1 MVKTTDK
8 KTKKTVYKA
17 TIVFEKKSKKIEEEE
32 KKAGRFILATNVLE
46 KLSPAE
52 IIIAYKGQQSCEGG
66 FRFLKDPLFFA
77 DSVFLK
83 YPSRV
88 ETMAMLMGLSLLV
101 YTIGPRQLRA
111 NLKQNNT
118 GVKNQLGKINYSS
131 TDTTLDISM
140 FSGHSCSC
148 FKWGKT
154 NCKSH

>member
-66 FRFLKDPLFFA
+66 FRFA
-77 DSVFLK
+77 
-83 YPSRV
+83 
-88 ETMAMLMGLSLLV
+88 
-101 YTIGPRQLRA
+101 LRSFI
-111 NLKQNNT
+111 L
-118 GVKNQLGKINYSS
+118 
-131 TDTTLDISM
+131 
-140 FSGHSCSC
+140 C
-148 FKWGKT
+148 
-154 NCKSH
+154 